1 MSDTCI
7 ERELVLITN
16 TEIAETQ
23 LSHPVLLKLTQKQHV
38 CELGSPEEPY
48 VEDYMPM
55 QFISEEV
62 RQTVERYKTIDPTQ
76 AVAVVMSSRM
86 DVAGNLV
93 GVVRVLNNH
102 PKADAVKKAMQ
113 KHRSGVRIIPRI
125 GHEYLAGNRR
135 ETVVF
140 AFDVGFK

>member
-1 MSDTCI
+1 MSDTCV

-23 LSHPVLLKLTQKQHV
+23 LSHRVLLKLTQQQHV

-48 VEDYMPM
+48 VEDYIPM
-55 QFISEEV
+55 QFVSDEV
-62 RQTVERYKTIDPTQ
+62 RQTVERYKTIDPKH
-76 AVAVVMSSRM
+76 AIAVVMSSRI

-102 PKADAVKKAMQ
+102 PKADTVKKALL
-113 KHRSGVRIIPRI
+113 KHKSGVRIIPRI
-125 GHEYLAGNRR
+125 GHEYNTGSRR

-140 AFDVGFK
+140 AFDVGFV